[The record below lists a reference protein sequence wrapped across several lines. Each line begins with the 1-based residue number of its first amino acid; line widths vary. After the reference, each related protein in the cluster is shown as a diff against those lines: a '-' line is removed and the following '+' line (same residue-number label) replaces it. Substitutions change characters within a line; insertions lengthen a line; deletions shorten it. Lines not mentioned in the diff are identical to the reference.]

1 MKWFILIAFV
11 LIIASLASAM
21 LAMIRPR
28 PGRNMVRSLGI
39 RVGLSIM
46 LFTLILIA
54 HWLGWI
60 NSTGLPLTPR

>member
-39 RVGLSIM
+39 RVALSIL
-46 LFTLILIA
+46 LFALILIA

-60 NSTGLPLTPR
+60 NSTGLPLMPR

>member
-1 MKWFILIAFV
+1 MKWLVLIAFV

-39 RVGLSIM
+39 RVGLSIL
-46 LFTLILIA
+46 LFALILIA

>member
-1 MKWFILIAFV
+1 MKWFIVIAFA

-28 PGRNMVRSLGI
+28 PGRSMVRSLAL
-39 RVGLSIM
+39 RVGLSIA
-46 LFTLILIA
+46 LFVLILLA

-60 NSTGLPLTPR
+60 DSTGLPLTPR

>member
-11 LIIASLASAM
+11 LIIASLVSAM

-39 RVGLSIM
+39 RVGLSIL
-46 LFTLILIA
+46 LFALILIA
-54 HWLGWI
+54 HWQGWI

>member
-1 MKWFILIAFV
+1 MKWLVLIAFV

-39 RVGLSIM
+39 RVGLSIL
-46 LFTLILIA
+46 LFALILIA

-60 NSTGLPLTPR
+60 NSTGLPVAR

>member
-11 LIIASLASAM
+11 LIIASLVSAM

-39 RVGLSIM
+39 RVGLSIL
-46 LFTLILIA
+46 LFALILIA

>member
-46 LFTLILIA
+46 LFALILIA